1 MTDLRMALGTIPFGS
16 SLPDDTSFALLD
28 RFVEAGGTR
37 IDTANNYPF
46 WVEGCTGDE
55 SELAIGRWLTAR
67 GNRDRVVISTKC
79 GGRPTAAGDTTM
91 GSSEGL
97 APDVIRRAAEGSL
110 ARLGTDRIDVFWSHM
125 EDRTTPLEDQVRAF
139 GALVTQGSVRALGA
153 SNHATWRVDRARQ
166 IALAAGLEP
175 YTAVQLRHTYL
186 QPRPGVRLPEDGHKL
201 LTPEM
206 LDYVATE
213 RLALWTYNT
222 LMFGAYT
229 RADRPINEIYDHPG
243 TTRRLAVLHDVAG
256 ELGVTA
262 NQVVLA
268 WLVAQGIVPIVGATR
283 PEQLDEAIAGVR
295 LELEPKVVTRLD
307 DAV

>member
-1 MTDLRMALGTIPFGS
+1 MTALRMALGTIPFGS
-16 SLPDDTSFALLD
+16 ALGDDASFALLD
-28 RFVEAGGTR
+28 RYVEAGGTR

-46 WVEGCTGDE
+46 WVEGTTGDE
-55 SELAIGRWLTAR
+55 SELAIGRWLAAR
-67 GNRDRVVISTKC
+67 GNRDQVILSTKC
-79 GGRPTAAGDTTM
+79 GARPTVPGDTTM

-97 APDVIRRAAEGSL
+97 SREAVRTAAEGSL
-110 ARLGTDRIDVFWSHM
+110 RRLGTDRIDVLWSHLD
-125 EDRTTPLEDQVRAF
+125 DRTTPLEEQVEAF
-139 GALVTQGSVRALGA
+139 GALVTRGSVRRLGV

-175 YTAVQLRHTYL
+175 YSHIQLRYTYL
-186 QPRPGVRLPEDGHKL
+186 QPRPGVRLPEDGHTL
-201 LTPEM
+201 ATPET
-206 LDYVATE
+206 LDYVTAEHLT
-213 RLALWTYNT
+213 LWAYNT

-243 TTRRLAVLHDVAG
+243 TTRRLAALHDAAA

-268 WLVAQGIVPIVGATR
+268 WLVAHGIVPIVGVTR

-295 LELEPKVVTRLD
+295 LDLEPKVVTRLD